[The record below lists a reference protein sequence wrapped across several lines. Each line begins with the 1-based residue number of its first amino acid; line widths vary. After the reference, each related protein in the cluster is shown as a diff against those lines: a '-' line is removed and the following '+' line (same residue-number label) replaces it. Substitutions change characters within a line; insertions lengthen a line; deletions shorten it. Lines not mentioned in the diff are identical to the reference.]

1 MVVFFRKFLEIEG
14 CATVTSAWQNAGSSA
29 KLNFSPI
36 YPPKAVCFCFFI
48 KFTKRLT
55 ALAQFRSELN
65 FRSIQART
73 IAKPR
78 PVSGNVKRPTK
89 RLRQK

>member
-1 MVVFFRKFLEIEG
+1 VLNSTSVLFIRQKLFAFVFI
-14 CATVTSAWQNAGSSA
+14 
-29 KLNFSPI
+29 
-36 YPPKAVCFCFFI
+36 I
-48 KFTKRLT
+48 KFTKRFT

-78 PVSGNVKRPTK
+78 TVGGKLEKT
-89 RLRQK
+89 